1 MRRMPG
7 GVVMRILSF
16 LILLAA
22 MSAAWGD
29 TPIYK
34 WVDDKGQVHYSTEP
48 HGDNAQQLNIVNKG
62 TLPSPTTAPAAAS
75 ANSPAQDAA
84 LVAPTPKDSASCK
97 SAREQLS
104 KFLNADSLYRTD
116 ASGNRQPLSAAD
128 KQKTLDD
135 ARNIVKQACGPG
147 GQ

>member
-1 MRRMPG
+1 
-7 GVVMRILSF
+7 MRILSF

-22 MSAAWGD
+22 MSAAWAD

-48 HGDNAQQLNIVNKG
+48 QGEKAQQLNIVNKG
-62 TLPSPTTAPAAAS
+62 TLPYATTAPAAATS
-75 ANSPAQDAA
+75 AQTPDTA
-84 LVAPTPKDSASCK
+84 LVTPMPSDSAACK

-104 KFLNADSLYRTD
+104 KFLGADTLYRVD
-116 ASGNRQPLSAAD
+116 ASGKNQPLSDAD

-135 ARNIVKQACGPG
+135 ARNIVRQNCQPG
-147 GQ
+147 GPS